1 MAARIIKVAG
11 LVVLAAALSASFAS
25 AKPYVNTP
33 AQDQGMQSTAPTTTT
48 YLNTP
53 ALDQGMNAV
62 VAPNDKAG
70 TQGIGQNSTDFGMGG
85 LYGANLIKDAQ
96 AAKKRDLQAAK
107 TFKLPLAPDDRPG
120 TATVATQALVIPY
133 VSHGIGVRASQ
144 FSGAPVSPDNRPGTR
159 GVQPSSPGNGTYDV
173 GGVLQNPNA
182 APTPTAVAAPVSTT
196 SDGFNWGY
204 AGIGAAGLAAIA
216 LAIGLLVVLG
226 RRSRHEGVAV
236 S

>member
-11 LVVLAAALSASFAS
+11 LVVLAAALAAPFAS
-25 AKPYVNTP
+25 AKPYVADENGYP
-33 AQDQGMQSTAPTTTT
+33 AVPASRA
-48 YLNTP
+48 LSAP

-62 VAPNDKAG
+62 VAPNNRAG
-70 TQGIGQNSTDFGMGG
+70 TLGIDQSLEEIGIGGA
-85 LYGANLIKDAQ
+85 YGANLIKDAQ
-96 AAKKRDLQAAK
+96 AAKKRDLQKAK
-107 TFKLPLAPDDRPG
+107 SFKLPQSPDRAG
-120 TATVATQALVIPY
+120 TTTVAAPAIVIPY
-133 VSHGIGVRASQ
+133 LSYGTGVDKSQ
-144 FSGAPVSPDNRPGTR
+144 FSGSPARPGDR
-159 GVQPSSPGNGTYDV
+159 GDARGADPVTPGNHTYDV
-173 GGVLQNPNA
+173 GGVLVNPNA

-196 SDGFNWGY
+196 GHGFNWGS